1 MKKFLTLLS
10 LLLVAIGAQ
19 ARDMVVY
26 AEDNAQAIDQA
37 IFNFNYMTDV
47 GTSSS
52 ESTDGDITEDRNFVE
67 NGVTL
72 TVSPST
78 TNTPNRLWGWTTTL
92 EDETSIAGA
101 QLRAYSGTLTLSA
114 EQNITKVEF
123 NINGTKFDLTPDV
136 GELTEQTWEGSAK
149 TIVFTVNKNTQ
160 LNVITVTLE
169 KEDVPEPD
177 PTYLVNP
184 DFTDGI
190 NGWTLATAGGG
201 WSTPSEDP
209 KVIEAYAGWA
219 NLDMTDF
226 SLLQDVTL
234 PAGSYKLEAY
244 AFYRYGVNA
253 DVDPS
258 ISNAQLVAGDFSTPV
273 ATLASVPLD
282 ENMTAYAN
290 SIAEAS
296 AAFAKGYYKNTLDFQ
311 VGADGT
317 VVTLG
322 IKGAHTLKQSWFIAG
337 PFTLTR
343 TGDFDISGIVEAY
356 EKALANA
363 QAVDQSAPMDEEVL
377 AALQAAIA
385 AEVDKTSPNALTEAI
400 NTLNEATAAAK
411 ASIAEKAAIK
421 AIADAAGH
429 ELDDTNVYT
438 AESYATFMEAAEAI
452 KAKYA
457 EGTLTLAEA
466 NEYKN
471 NVWNTGWH
479 SANTIDD
486 VLLSS
491 WTIGGVQATDY
502 DTALYINTWS
512 VEGDGD
518 GTNFRVPFFEY
529 WTGDGNP
536 LGAKVIQATV
546 TGLEPG
552 KPYQAEAWVR
562 LRKNDVSI
570 TDNGITFAVGD
581 GEAIALNPTTA
592 GMNQLFCD
600 VVSATGNADAEGNL
614 TITFDVAEGNNV
626 SWLSFKNVKYA
637 PYYVASNLD
646 FEIGTPVSEGICT
659 YEKDMETNGTSLSRM
674 QPVDGW
680 AIAGEN
686 GDAHAGGLFAYGSD
700 ENVWLGGKGYL
711 APAAGPEGSEGKQ
724 ALGLVAVWSATAQYT
739 QPITLEPGN
748 YAMVVPVYNSVGGAS
763 VPVKS
768 LIGFIADDGTEY
780 LAPAKAYPVG
790 VWTQETITFTLTER
804 TTGVISLGYQ
814 GQNTGSGNAQHLF
827 FDGVEIEE
835 VSDADLARA
844 ELVAAVA
851 GITLDPT
858 AAGEGLFQVPVAAYN
873 AYAEAVNKA
882 DGVASTD
889 DLSKEDYEAAL
900 AELNAAVEAYKAA
913 GVNLPE
919 EGVSYTFKQ
928 KASGLYLSFDVE
940 NAGVVLG
947 ETPAE
952 LSFVAGENGGWYLT
966 NGTEYVG
973 FVGSNNWTMS
983 PAAEYKYEWAVAY
996 AGEGF
1001 YKIYKPSNANHN
1013 VGTNDT
1019 ELSVGAPCY
1028 ADKNNGDNI
1037 LWTIEKVLPP
1047 VPEPTPYT
1055 WTYDFE
1061 NADENVNIV
1070 GGGAVVDDETPNFG
1084 KVFENVS
1091 TTVRTNYMTLPDTV
1105 LAQSAISKELSIAFW
1120 VNANGKAPET
1130 YPYAPFFTAY
1140 ANNTGG
1146 ADNSFPMLALQS
1158 RGLAQVNC
1166 NGWTDFTGADNVEGK
1181 NNVYNQSAWEANDPA
1196 YNFVENWLADNEWH
1210 YYTAVFT
1217 EEGLTIYLDGEV
1229 KNKWGIGTANPENT
1243 LAGLFSNGGDL
1254 KHICLG
1260 GNQAWNWGDP
1270 DAPFRFDDVLITNY
1284 VLTPEVIAEIIA
1296 AKNYVE
1302 PGKEYVYTDLTEDMF
1317 KEWDGVTADAQVVN
1331 DNPFREYQV
1340 GTEVGAG
1347 GTIYG
1352 NGSVLAKLYA
1362 DLTEYD
1368 HMIIEVASG
1377 TPRLLFNRTEDNS
1390 SDYLEINSPESAYVT
1405 VDENGNWIIDLA
1417 AIKAEKGFVHL
1428 NVMKSTWGGPATV
1441 TAIKLGKEKGEEP
1454 QVIYVGEEA
1463 IPVVATI
1470 SQAVE
1475 MTEKVAYEGTT
1486 AEFDVAAVVAALG
1499 IEDIASAT
1507 QYFLNPDDT
1516 TVPAA
1521 YGGGTI
1527 DGWHNAEGF
1536 AAEWGAS
1543 ANGVCVKIQDPASGI
1558 IDYLGAHDGN
1568 FAAGDTYKARFAFVA
1583 DGKAAIVDVDI
1594 TFVKPAAPDIEI
1606 SENVISASVEY
1617 DVADA
1622 SYIEKIVTLTD
1633 EQVAAICT
1641 ELGISALSE
1650 ATVYGYNPTTKELV
1664 KNYGPYDGWRDANGD
1679 FNGWT
1684 GTPAAPACVKY
1695 EDGQNYFCYN
1705 LNGCEA
1711 GTIDCYWAIATET
1724 KAVLVKIS
1732 FIYTD
1737 ATAPVDLTQAMYHEW
1752 DKPGVG
1758 ASIVNEETYC
1768 EYHIGEST
1776 GNLYGN
1782 PSVLA
1787 NTYADLSAYNYL
1799 VVTTSA
1805 GIPRFLFN
1813 RPTNDSQEYINIPN
1827 DEAQTAKYET
1837 VYENADGTKSYVI
1850 NLQAIVADYGFA
1862 QLDAIKGA
1870 YWQDATIESMKLY
1883 SDITPVAINGVEVVR
1898 PIEGIFDLN
1907 GQKVSVPVKGNIYI
1921 INGKKVLVK

>member
-19 ARDMVVY
+19 ARDMFVY
-26 AEDNAQAIDQA
+26 AEDNTQNIVQA

-52 ESTDGDITEDRNFVE
+52 ESTDGDITEDRDFVE

-78 TNTPNRLWGWTTTL
+78 TNTPNRLWAWTTTL

-136 GELTEQTWEGSAK
+136 GTLTEQTWEGSAK

-209 KVIEAYAGWA
+209 KVIEAYAGWG

-253 DVDPS
+253 TVDPS

-317 VVTLG
+317 VITLG

-363 QAVDQSAPMDEEVL
+363 QAVDQSAPMDAEVL

-411 ASIAEKAAIK
+411 ASIAEKATIK

-471 NVWNTGWH
+471 SVWNTGWH

-518 GTNFRVPFFEY
+518 GTNFKVPFFEY

-581 GEAIALNPTTA
+581 GEAIVLNPTTA

-882 DGVASTD
+882 DGVASTEN
-889 DLSKEDYEAAL
+889 LSKEDYEAAL

-1047 VPEPTPYT
+1047 VPEPIPYT

-1302 PGKEYVYTDLTEDMF
+1302 P
-1317 KEWDGVTADAQVVN
+1317 
-1331 DNPFREYQV
+1331 
-1340 GTEVGAG
+1340 
-1347 GTIYG
+1347 
-1352 NGSVLAKLYA
+1352 
-1362 DLTEYD
+1362 
-1368 HMIIEVASG
+1368 
-1377 TPRLLFNRTEDNS
+1377 
-1390 SDYLEINSPESAYVT
+1390 
-1405 VDENGNWIIDLA
+1405 EN
-1417 AIKAEKGFVHL
+1417 
-1428 NVMKSTWGGPATV
+1428 
-1441 TAIKLGKEKGEEP
+1441 
-1454 QVIYVGEEA
+1454 IYVGEEA

-1470 SQAVE
+1470 VQPVE

-1568 FAAGDTYKARFAFVA
+1568 FVAGDTYKARFAFVA

-1805 GIPRFLFN
+1805 GVPRFLFN

>member
-1 MKKFLTLLS
+1 
-10 LLLVAIGAQ
+10 
-19 ARDMVVY
+19 
-26 AEDNAQAIDQA
+26 
-37 IFNFNYMTDV
+37 
-47 GTSSS
+47 
-52 ESTDGDITEDRNFVE
+52 
-67 NGVTL
+67 
-72 TVSPST
+72 
-78 TNTPNRLWGWTTTL
+78 
-92 EDETSIAGA
+92 
-101 QLRAYSGTLTLSA
+101 
-114 EQNITKVEF
+114 
-123 NINGTKFDLTPDV
+123 
-136 GELTEQTWEGSAK
+136 
-149 TIVFTVNKNTQ
+149 
-160 LNVITVTLE
+160 
-169 KEDVPEPD
+169 
-177 PTYLVNP
+177 
-184 DFTDGI
+184 
-190 NGWTLATAGGG
+190 
-201 WSTPSEDP
+201 
-209 KVIEAYAGWA
+209 
-219 NLDMTDF
+219 
-226 SLLQDVTL
+226 
-234 PAGSYKLEAY
+234 
-244 AFYRYGVNA
+244 
-253 DVDPS
+253 
-258 ISNAQLVAGDFSTPV
+258 
-273 ATLASVPLD
+273 
-282 ENMTAYAN
+282 
-290 SIAEAS
+290 
-296 AAFAKGYYKNTLDFQ
+296 
-311 VGADGT
+311 
-317 VVTLG
+317 
-322 IKGAHTLKQSWFIAG
+322 
-337 PFTLTR
+337 
-343 TGDFDISGIVEAY
+343 
-356 EKALANA
+356 
-363 QAVDQSAPMDEEVL
+363 
-377 AALQAAIA
+377 
-385 AEVDKTSPNALTEAI
+385 
-400 NTLNEATAAAK
+400 
-411 ASIAEKAAIK
+411 
-421 AIADAAGH
+421 
-429 ELDDTNVYT
+429 
-438 AESYATFMEAAEAI
+438 
-452 KAKYA
+452 
-457 EGTLTLAEA
+457 
-466 NEYKN
+466 
-471 NVWNTGWH
+471 
-479 SANTIDD
+479 
-486 VLLSS
+486 
-491 WTIGGVQATDY
+491 
-502 DTALYINTWS
+502 
-512 VEGDGD
+512 
-518 GTNFRVPFFEY
+518 
-529 WTGDGNP
+529 
-536 LGAKVIQATV
+536 
-546 TGLEPG
+546 
-552 KPYQAEAWVR
+552 
-562 LRKNDVSI
+562 
-570 TDNGITFAVGD
+570 
-581 GEAIALNPTTA
+581 
-592 GMNQLFCD
+592 
-600 VVSATGNADAEGNL
+600 
-614 TITFDVAEGNNV
+614 
-626 SWLSFKNVKYA
+626 
-637 PYYVASNLD
+637 
-646 FEIGTPVSEGICT
+646 
-659 YEKDMETNGTSLSRM
+659 
-674 QPVDGW
+674 
-680 AIAGEN
+680 
-686 GDAHAGGLFAYGSD
+686 
-700 ENVWLGGKGYL
+700 
-711 APAAGPEGSEGKQ
+711 
-724 ALGLVAVWSATAQYT
+724 
-739 QPITLEPGN
+739 
-748 YAMVVPVYNSVGGAS
+748 
-763 VPVKS
+763 
-768 LIGFIADDGTEY
+768 
-780 LAPAKAYPVG
+780 
-790 VWTQETITFTLTER
+790 
-804 TTGVISLGYQ
+804 
-814 GQNTGSGNAQHLF
+814 
-827 FDGVEIEE
+827 
-835 VSDADLARA
+835 
-844 ELVAAVA
+844 
-851 GITLDPT
+851 
-858 AAGEGLFQVPVAAYN
+858 
-873 AYAEAVNKA
+873 
-882 DGVASTD
+882 
-889 DLSKEDYEAAL
+889 
-900 AELNAAVEAYKAA
+900 
-913 GVNLPE
+913 
-919 EGVSYTFKQ
+919 
-928 KASGLYLSFDVE
+928 
-940 NAGVVLG
+940 
-947 ETPAE
+947 
-952 LSFVAGENGGWYLT
+952 
-966 NGTEYVG
+966 
-973 FVGSNNWTMS
+973 
-983 PAAEYKYEWAVAY
+983 
-996 AGEGF
+996 
-1001 YKIYKPSNANHN
+1001 
-1013 VGTNDT
+1013 
-1019 ELSVGAPCY
+1019 
-1028 ADKNNGDNI
+1028 
-1037 LWTIEKVLPP
+1037 
-1047 VPEPTPYT
+1047 
-1055 WTYDFE
+1055 
-1061 NADENVNIV
+1061 
-1070 GGGAVVDDETPNFG
+1070 
-1084 KVFENVS
+1084 
-1091 TTVRTNYMTLPDTV
+1091 
-1105 LAQSAISKELSIAFW
+1105 
-1120 VNANGKAPET
+1120 
-1130 YPYAPFFTAY
+1130 
-1140 ANNTGG
+1140 
-1146 ADNSFPMLALQS
+1146 MLALQS

-1166 NGWTDFTGADNVEGK
+1166 TTWTDFTGADNVEGK

-1229 KNKWGIGTANPENT
+1229 KNKWGVGAANPENS

-1302 PGKEYVYTDLTEDMF
+1302 PEKEYVYTDLTEDMF

-1377 TPRLLFNRTEDNS
+1377 TPRLLFDRSEDTS
-1390 SDYLEINSPESAYVT
+1390 SDFIEINSTESPYVT

-1417 AIKAEKGFVHL
+1417 AIKAERGYVHL
-1428 NVMKSTWGGPATV
+1428 NVMKATWGGPATV

-1568 FAAGDTYKARFAFVA
+1568 FVAGDTYKARFAFVA

-1594 TFVKPAAPDIEI
+1594 TFVKPAAVEIEI

>member
-1 MKKFLTLLS
+1 M
-10 LLLVAIGAQ
+10 
-19 ARDMVVY
+19 
-26 AEDNAQAIDQA
+26 
-37 IFNFNYMTDV
+37 
-47 GTSSS
+47 
-52 ESTDGDITEDRNFVE
+52 
-67 NGVTL
+67 
-72 TVSPST
+72 
-78 TNTPNRLWGWTTTL
+78 
-92 EDETSIAGA
+92 
-101 QLRAYSGTLTLSA
+101 
-114 EQNITKVEF
+114 
-123 NINGTKFDLTPDV
+123 
-136 GELTEQTWEGSAK
+136 
-149 TIVFTVNKNTQ
+149 
-160 LNVITVTLE
+160 
-169 KEDVPEPD
+169 
-177 PTYLVNP
+177 
-184 DFTDGI
+184 
-190 NGWTLATAGGG
+190 
-201 WSTPSEDP
+201 
-209 KVIEAYAGWA
+209 
-219 NLDMTDF
+219 
-226 SLLQDVTL
+226 
-234 PAGSYKLEAY
+234 
-244 AFYRYGVNA
+244 
-253 DVDPS
+253 
-258 ISNAQLVAGDFSTPV
+258 
-273 ATLASVPLD
+273 
-282 ENMTAYAN
+282 
-290 SIAEAS
+290 
-296 AAFAKGYYKNTLDFQ
+296 
-311 VGADGT
+311 
-317 VVTLG
+317 
-322 IKGAHTLKQSWFIAG
+322 
-337 PFTLTR
+337 
-343 TGDFDISGIVEAY
+343 
-356 EKALANA
+356 
-363 QAVDQSAPMDEEVL
+363 
-377 AALQAAIA
+377 
-385 AEVDKTSPNALTEAI
+385 
-400 NTLNEATAAAK
+400 
-411 ASIAEKAAIK
+411 
-421 AIADAAGH
+421 
-429 ELDDTNVYT
+429 
-438 AESYATFMEAAEAI
+438 
-452 KAKYA
+452 
-457 EGTLTLAEA
+457 
-466 NEYKN
+466 
-471 NVWNTGWH
+471 
-479 SANTIDD
+479 
-486 VLLSS
+486 
-491 WTIGGVQATDY
+491 
-502 DTALYINTWS
+502 
-512 VEGDGD
+512 
-518 GTNFRVPFFEY
+518 
-529 WTGDGNP
+529 
-536 LGAKVIQATV
+536 
-546 TGLEPG
+546 
-552 KPYQAEAWVR
+552 
-562 LRKNDVSI
+562 
-570 TDNGITFAVGD
+570 
-581 GEAIALNPTTA
+581 
-592 GMNQLFCD
+592 FCD

-748 YAMVVPVYNSVGGAS
+748 YEMVVPVYNSVGGAS

-814 GQNTGSGNAQHLF
+814 GQNVGSANAQHLF
-827 FDGVEIEE
+827 FDSVGIEE
-835 VSDADLARA
+835 VSEADMARA
-844 ELVAAVA
+844 ELAAAVA
-851 GITLDPT
+851 GITLDPS
-858 AAGEGLFQVPVAAYN
+858 AAGTALFQVPEEAYN
-873 AYAEAVNKA
+873 TYAEAVNKA
-882 DGVASTD
+882 SGVASTD
-889 DLSKEDYEAAL
+889 DLTKEDYEAAL

-919 EGVSYTFKQ
+919 ADATYTFQQ
-928 KASGLYLSFDVE
+928 KASGLFLSFDVE

-983 PAAEYKYEWAVAY
+983 TAAEYKYEWTVAY
-996 AGEGF
+996 AGDGF
-1001 YKIYKPSNANHN
+1001 YKIFKPSNANHN

-1019 ELSVGAPCY
+1019 ELSAGAPCY

-1037 LWTIEKVLPP
+1037 LWTITKVAA
-1047 VPEPTPYT
+1047 PEPEPIPYT

-1146 ADNSFPMLALQS
+1146 ADNSWPMLALQS

-1166 NGWTDFTGADNVEGK
+1166 TTWTDFTGADNVEGK

-1229 KNKWGIGTANPENT
+1229 KNKWGVGAANPENS

-1302 PGKEYVYTDLTEDMF
+1302 PEKEYVYTDLTEDMF

-1377 TPRLLFNRTEDNS
+1377 TPRLLFDRSEDTS
-1390 SDYLEINSPESAYVT
+1390 SDFIEINSTESPYVT

-1417 AIKAEKGFVHL
+1417 AIKAERGYVHL
-1428 NVMKSTWGGPATV
+1428 NVMKATWGGPATV

-1568 FAAGDTYKARFAFVA
+1568 FVAGDTYKARFAFVA

-1594 TFVKPAAPDIEI
+1594 TFVKPAAVEIEI

-1641 ELGISALSE
+1641 ELGISALDE

>member
-19 ARDMVVY
+19 ARDMFVY
-26 AEDNAQAIDQA
+26 AEDNTQNIVQA

-78 TNTPNRLWGWTTTL
+78 TNTPNRLWAWTTTL
-92 EDETSIAGA
+92 EDETTIAGA

-123 NINGTKFDLTPDV
+123 NVNGTKFDLTPDV

-184 DFTDGI
+184 DFTDGV
-190 NGWTLATAGGG
+190 NGWTATTAGGG

-209 KVIEAYAGWA
+209 KVIEAYAGWG

-253 DVDPS
+253 TVDPS

-290 SIAEAS
+290 SIGEAS
-296 AAFAKGYYKNTLDFQ
+296 AVFAKGYYKNTLDFQ

-457 EGTLTLAEA
+457 DGTLTLAEA

-471 NVWNTGWH
+471 SVWNTGWH

-491 WTIGGVQATDY
+491 WTIGGTQATDY

-518 GTNFRVPFFEY
+518 GTNFKVPFFEY

-536 LGAKVIQATV
+536 LAANVIQATV

-552 KPYQAEAWVR
+552 KPYQVEAWVR

-581 GEAIALNPTTA
+581 GEVIALDPTTA

-686 GDAHAGGLFAYGSD
+686 GDAHAGGVFAYGSD

-724 ALGLVAVWSATAQYT
+724 ALGLVAVWSATVQYT

-835 VSDADLARA
+835 VSDADMARA
-844 ELVAAVA
+844 ELAAAVA
-851 GITLDPT
+851 GITLDPS
-858 AAGEGLFQVPVAAYN
+858 AAGTALFQVPEEAYN
-873 AYAEAVNKA
+873 TYAEAVNKA
-882 DGVASTD
+882 SGVASTD
-889 DLSKEDYEAAL
+889 DLTKEDYEAAL

-1001 YKIYKPSNANHN
+1001 YKIFKPSNANHN

-1047 VPEPTPYT
+1047 VPEPIPYT

-1217 EEGLTIYLDGEV
+1217 EEGLTIYFDGEV

-1302 PGKEYVYTDLTEDMF
+1302 P
-1317 KEWDGVTADAQVVN
+1317 
-1331 DNPFREYQV
+1331 
-1340 GTEVGAG
+1340 
-1347 GTIYG
+1347 
-1352 NGSVLAKLYA
+1352 
-1362 DLTEYD
+1362 
-1368 HMIIEVASG
+1368 
-1377 TPRLLFNRTEDNS
+1377 
-1390 SDYLEINSPESAYVT
+1390 
-1405 VDENGNWIIDLA
+1405 EN
-1417 AIKAEKGFVHL
+1417 
-1428 NVMKSTWGGPATV
+1428 
-1441 TAIKLGKEKGEEP
+1441 
-1454 QVIYVGEEA
+1454 IYVGEEA

-1568 FAAGDTYKARFAFVA
+1568 FVAGDTYKARFAFVA

-1641 ELGISALSE
+1641 ELGISALDE

-1705 LNGCEA
+1705 LNGCQA

-1805 GIPRFLFN
+1805 GVPRFLFN

>member
-1 MKKFLTLLS
+1 M
-10 LLLVAIGAQ
+10 
-19 ARDMVVY
+19 
-26 AEDNAQAIDQA
+26 
-37 IFNFNYMTDV
+37 
-47 GTSSS
+47 
-52 ESTDGDITEDRNFVE
+52 ST
-67 NGVTL
+67 
-72 TVSPST
+72 
-78 TNTPNRLWGWTTTL
+78 
-92 EDETSIAGA
+92 
-101 QLRAYSGTLTLSA
+101 
-114 EQNITKVEF
+114 
-123 NINGTKFDLTPDV
+123 
-136 GELTEQTWEGSAK
+136 
-149 TIVFTVNKNTQ
+149 
-160 LNVITVTLE
+160 
-169 KEDVPEPD
+169 
-177 PTYLVNP
+177 
-184 DFTDGI
+184 
-190 NGWTLATAGGG
+190 
-201 WSTPSEDP
+201 
-209 KVIEAYAGWA
+209 
-219 NLDMTDF
+219 
-226 SLLQDVTL
+226 
-234 PAGSYKLEAY
+234 
-244 AFYRYGVNA
+244 
-253 DVDPS
+253 
-258 ISNAQLVAGDFSTPV
+258 
-273 ATLASVPLD
+273 
-282 ENMTAYAN
+282 
-290 SIAEAS
+290 
-296 AAFAKGYYKNTLDFQ
+296 
-311 VGADGT
+311 
-317 VVTLG
+317 
-322 IKGAHTLKQSWFIAG
+322 
-337 PFTLTR
+337 
-343 TGDFDISGIVEAY
+343 
-356 EKALANA
+356 
-363 QAVDQSAPMDEEVL
+363 
-377 AALQAAIA
+377 
-385 AEVDKTSPNALTEAI
+385 
-400 NTLNEATAAAK
+400 
-411 ASIAEKAAIK
+411 
-421 AIADAAGH
+421 
-429 ELDDTNVYT
+429 
-438 AESYATFMEAAEAI
+438 
-452 KAKYA
+452 
-457 EGTLTLAEA
+457 
-466 NEYKN
+466 
-471 NVWNTGWH
+471 
-479 SANTIDD
+479 
-486 VLLSS
+486 
-491 WTIGGVQATDY
+491 
-502 DTALYINTWS
+502 
-512 VEGDGD
+512 
-518 GTNFRVPFFEY
+518 
-529 WTGDGNP
+529 
-536 LGAKVIQATV
+536 
-546 TGLEPG
+546 
-552 KPYQAEAWVR
+552 
-562 LRKNDVSI
+562 
-570 TDNGITFAVGD
+570 
-581 GEAIALNPTTA
+581 
-592 GMNQLFCD
+592 
-600 VVSATGNADAEGNL
+600 
-614 TITFDVAEGNNV
+614 
-626 SWLSFKNVKYA
+626 
-637 PYYVASNLD
+637 
-646 FEIGTPVSEGICT
+646 
-659 YEKDMETNGTSLSRM
+659 
-674 QPVDGW
+674 
-680 AIAGEN
+680 
-686 GDAHAGGLFAYGSD
+686 
-700 ENVWLGGKGYL
+700 
-711 APAAGPEGSEGKQ
+711 
-724 ALGLVAVWSATAQYT
+724 
-739 QPITLEPGN
+739 
-748 YAMVVPVYNSVGGAS
+748 
-763 VPVKS
+763 
-768 LIGFIADDGTEY
+768 
-780 LAPAKAYPVG
+780 
-790 VWTQETITFTLTER
+790 
-804 TTGVISLGYQ
+804 
-814 GQNTGSGNAQHLF
+814 
-827 FDGVEIEE
+827 
-835 VSDADLARA
+835 
-844 ELVAAVA
+844 
-851 GITLDPT
+851 
-858 AAGEGLFQVPVAAYN
+858 
-873 AYAEAVNKA
+873 
-882 DGVASTD
+882 
-889 DLSKEDYEAAL
+889 
-900 AELNAAVEAYKAA
+900 
-913 GVNLPE
+913 
-919 EGVSYTFKQ
+919 
-928 KASGLYLSFDVE
+928 
-940 NAGVVLG
+940 
-947 ETPAE
+947 
-952 LSFVAGENGGWYLT
+952 
-966 NGTEYVG
+966 
-973 FVGSNNWTMS
+973 
-983 PAAEYKYEWAVAY
+983 AAEYKYEWTVAY
-996 AGEGF
+996 AGDGF
-1001 YKIYKPSNANHN
+1001 YKIFKPSNANHN

-1019 ELSVGAPCY
+1019 ELSAGAPCY

-1037 LWTIEKVLPP
+1037 LWTITKVAA
-1047 VPEPTPYT
+1047 PEPEPIPYT

-1146 ADNSFPMLALQS
+1146 TDNSWPMLALQS

-1166 NGWTDFTGADNVEGK
+1166 TTWTDFTGADNVEGK

-1229 KNKWGIGTANPENT
+1229 KNKWGVGAANPENS

-1302 PGKEYVYTDLTEDMF
+1302 PEKEYVYTDLTEDMF

-1377 TPRLLFNRTEDNS
+1377 TPRLLFDRSEDTS
-1390 SDYLEINSPESAYVT
+1390 SDFIEINSTESPYVT

-1417 AIKAEKGFVHL
+1417 AIKAERGYVHL
-1428 NVMKSTWGGPATV
+1428 NVMKATWGGPATV

-1568 FAAGDTYKARFAFVA
+1568 FVAGDTYKARFAFVA

-1594 TFVKPAAPDIEI
+1594 TFVKPAAVEIEI

-1641 ELGISALSE
+1641 ELGISALDE

-1705 LNGCEA
+1705 LQGCEA

-1827 DEAQTAKYET
+1827 DDAQTAKYET

>member
-1 MKKFLTLLS
+1 
-10 LLLVAIGAQ
+10 
-19 ARDMVVY
+19 
-26 AEDNAQAIDQA
+26 
-37 IFNFNYMTDV
+37 
-47 GTSSS
+47 
-52 ESTDGDITEDRNFVE
+52 
-67 NGVTL
+67 
-72 TVSPST
+72 
-78 TNTPNRLWGWTTTL
+78 
-92 EDETSIAGA
+92 
-101 QLRAYSGTLTLSA
+101 
-114 EQNITKVEF
+114 
-123 NINGTKFDLTPDV
+123 
-136 GELTEQTWEGSAK
+136 
-149 TIVFTVNKNTQ
+149 
-160 LNVITVTLE
+160 
-169 KEDVPEPD
+169 
-177 PTYLVNP
+177 
-184 DFTDGI
+184 
-190 NGWTLATAGGG
+190 
-201 WSTPSEDP
+201 
-209 KVIEAYAGWA
+209 AYAG
-219 NLDMTDF
+219 D
-226 SLLQDVTL
+226 
-234 PAGSYKLEAY
+234 
-244 AFYRYGVNA
+244 
-253 DVDPS
+253 
-258 ISNAQLVAGDFSTPV
+258 
-273 ATLASVPLD
+273 
-282 ENMTAYAN
+282 
-290 SIAEAS
+290 
-296 AAFAKGYYKNTLDFQ
+296 
-311 VGADGT
+311 
-317 VVTLG
+317 
-322 IKGAHTLKQSWFIAG
+322 
-337 PFTLTR
+337 
-343 TGDFDISGIVEAY
+343 
-356 EKALANA
+356 
-363 QAVDQSAPMDEEVL
+363 
-377 AALQAAIA
+377 
-385 AEVDKTSPNALTEAI
+385 
-400 NTLNEATAAAK
+400 
-411 ASIAEKAAIK
+411 
-421 AIADAAGH
+421 
-429 ELDDTNVYT
+429 
-438 AESYATFMEAAEAI
+438 
-452 KAKYA
+452 
-457 EGTLTLAEA
+457 
-466 NEYKN
+466 
-471 NVWNTGWH
+471 
-479 SANTIDD
+479 
-486 VLLSS
+486 
-491 WTIGGVQATDY
+491 
-502 DTALYINTWS
+502 
-512 VEGDGD
+512 
-518 GTNFRVPFFEY
+518 
-529 WTGDGNP
+529 
-536 LGAKVIQATV
+536 
-546 TGLEPG
+546 
-552 KPYQAEAWVR
+552 
-562 LRKNDVSI
+562 
-570 TDNGITFAVGD
+570 
-581 GEAIALNPTTA
+581 
-592 GMNQLFCD
+592 
-600 VVSATGNADAEGNL
+600 
-614 TITFDVAEGNNV
+614 
-626 SWLSFKNVKYA
+626 
-637 PYYVASNLD
+637 
-646 FEIGTPVSEGICT
+646 
-659 YEKDMETNGTSLSRM
+659 
-674 QPVDGW
+674 
-680 AIAGEN
+680 
-686 GDAHAGGLFAYGSD
+686 
-700 ENVWLGGKGYL
+700 
-711 APAAGPEGSEGKQ
+711 
-724 ALGLVAVWSATAQYT
+724 
-739 QPITLEPGN
+739 
-748 YAMVVPVYNSVGGAS
+748 
-763 VPVKS
+763 
-768 LIGFIADDGTEY
+768 
-780 LAPAKAYPVG
+780 
-790 VWTQETITFTLTER
+790 
-804 TTGVISLGYQ
+804 
-814 GQNTGSGNAQHLF
+814 
-827 FDGVEIEE
+827 
-835 VSDADLARA
+835 
-844 ELVAAVA
+844 
-851 GITLDPT
+851 
-858 AAGEGLFQVPVAAYN
+858 
-873 AYAEAVNKA
+873 
-882 DGVASTD
+882 
-889 DLSKEDYEAAL
+889 
-900 AELNAAVEAYKAA
+900 
-913 GVNLPE
+913 
-919 EGVSYTFKQ
+919 
-928 KASGLYLSFDVE
+928 
-940 NAGVVLG
+940 
-947 ETPAE
+947 
-952 LSFVAGENGGWYLT
+952 
-966 NGTEYVG
+966 
-973 FVGSNNWTMS
+973 
-983 PAAEYKYEWAVAY
+983 
-996 AGEGF
+996 GF
-1001 YKIYKPSNANHN
+1001 YKIFKPSNANHN
-1013 VGTNDT
+1013 IGTNDT

-1047 VPEPTPYT
+1047 VPEPIPYT

-1070 GGGAVVDDETPNFG
+1070 GGGAVVEDETPNFG

-1146 ADNSFPMLALQS
+1146 SDNSWPMLALQS

-1166 NGWTDFTGADNVEGK
+1166 TTWTDFTGADNVEGK

-1229 KNKWGIGTANPENT
+1229 KNKWGVGAANPENS

-1302 PGKEYVYTDLTEDMF
+1302 PEKEYVYTDLTEDMF

-1377 TPRLLFNRTEDNS
+1377 TPRLLFDRSEDTS
-1390 SDYLEINSPESAYVT
+1390 SDFIEINSTESPYVT

-1417 AIKAEKGFVHL
+1417 AIKAERGYVHL
-1428 NVMKSTWGGPATV
+1428 NVMKATWGGPATV
-1441 TAIKLGKEKGEEP
+1441 TAIKLAKEKGEEP

-1568 FAAGDTYKARFAFVA
+1568 FVAGDTYKARFAFVA

-1594 TFVKPAAPDIEI
+1594 TFVKPAAVEIEI

-1641 ELGISALSE
+1641 ELGISALDE

>member
-1 MKKFLTLLS
+1 M
-10 LLLVAIGAQ
+10 
-19 ARDMVVY
+19 
-26 AEDNAQAIDQA
+26 
-37 IFNFNYMTDV
+37 
-47 GTSSS
+47 
-52 ESTDGDITEDRNFVE
+52 
-67 NGVTL
+67 
-72 TVSPST
+72 
-78 TNTPNRLWGWTTTL
+78 
-92 EDETSIAGA
+92 
-101 QLRAYSGTLTLSA
+101 
-114 EQNITKVEF
+114 
-123 NINGTKFDLTPDV
+123 
-136 GELTEQTWEGSAK
+136 
-149 TIVFTVNKNTQ
+149 
-160 LNVITVTLE
+160 
-169 KEDVPEPD
+169 
-177 PTYLVNP
+177 
-184 DFTDGI
+184 
-190 NGWTLATAGGG
+190 
-201 WSTPSEDP
+201 
-209 KVIEAYAGWA
+209 
-219 NLDMTDF
+219 
-226 SLLQDVTL
+226 
-234 PAGSYKLEAY
+234 
-244 AFYRYGVNA
+244 
-253 DVDPS
+253 
-258 ISNAQLVAGDFSTPV
+258 
-273 ATLASVPLD
+273 
-282 ENMTAYAN
+282 
-290 SIAEAS
+290 
-296 AAFAKGYYKNTLDFQ
+296 
-311 VGADGT
+311 
-317 VVTLG
+317 
-322 IKGAHTLKQSWFIAG
+322 
-337 PFTLTR
+337 
-343 TGDFDISGIVEAY
+343 
-356 EKALANA
+356 
-363 QAVDQSAPMDEEVL
+363 
-377 AALQAAIA
+377 
-385 AEVDKTSPNALTEAI
+385 
-400 NTLNEATAAAK
+400 
-411 ASIAEKAAIK
+411 
-421 AIADAAGH
+421 
-429 ELDDTNVYT
+429 
-438 AESYATFMEAAEAI
+438 
-452 KAKYA
+452 
-457 EGTLTLAEA
+457 
-466 NEYKN
+466 
-471 NVWNTGWH
+471 
-479 SANTIDD
+479 
-486 VLLSS
+486 
-491 WTIGGVQATDY
+491 
-502 DTALYINTWS
+502 
-512 VEGDGD
+512 
-518 GTNFRVPFFEY
+518 
-529 WTGDGNP
+529 
-536 LGAKVIQATV
+536 
-546 TGLEPG
+546 
-552 KPYQAEAWVR
+552 
-562 LRKNDVSI
+562 
-570 TDNGITFAVGD
+570 GD
-581 GEAIALNPTTA
+581 GEAIALDPTTA

-700 ENVWLGGKGYL
+700 ENVWLGGKGYM

-814 GQNTGSGNAQHLF
+814 GQNVGSANAQHLF
-827 FDGVEIEE
+827 FDSVGIEE
-835 VSDADLARA
+835 VSEADMARA
-844 ELVAAVA
+844 ELAAAVA
-851 GITLDPT
+851 GITLDPS
-858 AAGEGLFQVPVAAYN
+858 AAGTALFQVPEEAYN
-873 AYAEAVNKA
+873 TYAEAVNKA
-882 DGVASTD
+882 SGVASTD
-889 DLSKEDYEAAL
+889 DLTKEDYEAAL

-919 EGVSYTFKQ
+919 ADATYTFQQ
-928 KASGLYLSFDVE
+928 KASGLFLSFDVE

-983 PAAEYKYEWAVAY
+983 TAAEYKYEWTVAY
-996 AGEGF
+996 AGDGF
-1001 YKIYKPSNANHN
+1001 YKIFKPSNANHN

-1019 ELSVGAPCY
+1019 ELSAGAPCY

-1037 LWTIEKVLPP
+1037 LWTITKVAA
-1047 VPEPTPYT
+1047 PEPEPIPYT

-1146 ADNSFPMLALQS
+1146 ADNSWPMLALQS

-1166 NGWTDFTGADNVEGK
+1166 TTWTDFTGADNVEGK

-1229 KNKWGIGTANPENT
+1229 KNKWGVGAANPENS

-1302 PGKEYVYTDLTEDMF
+1302 PEKEYVYTDLTEDMF

-1377 TPRLLFNRTEDNS
+1377 TPRLLFDRSEDTS
-1390 SDYLEINSPESAYVT
+1390 SDFIEINSTESPYVT

-1417 AIKAEKGFVHL
+1417 AIKAERGYVHL
-1428 NVMKSTWGGPATV
+1428 NVMKATWGGPATV

-1568 FAAGDTYKARFAFVA
+1568 FVAGDTYKARFAFVA

-1594 TFVKPAAPDIEI
+1594 TFVKPAAVEIEI

-1641 ELGISALSE
+1641 ELGISALDE

-1805 GIPRFLFN
+1805 GVPRFLFN

>member
-1 MKKFLTLLS
+1 M
-10 LLLVAIGAQ
+10 
-19 ARDMVVY
+19 
-26 AEDNAQAIDQA
+26 
-37 IFNFNYMTDV
+37 
-47 GTSSS
+47 
-52 ESTDGDITEDRNFVE
+52 
-67 NGVTL
+67 
-72 TVSPST
+72 
-78 TNTPNRLWGWTTTL
+78 
-92 EDETSIAGA
+92 
-101 QLRAYSGTLTLSA
+101 
-114 EQNITKVEF
+114 
-123 NINGTKFDLTPDV
+123 
-136 GELTEQTWEGSAK
+136 
-149 TIVFTVNKNTQ
+149 
-160 LNVITVTLE
+160 
-169 KEDVPEPD
+169 
-177 PTYLVNP
+177 
-184 DFTDGI
+184 
-190 NGWTLATAGGG
+190 
-201 WSTPSEDP
+201 
-209 KVIEAYAGWA
+209 
-219 NLDMTDF
+219 
-226 SLLQDVTL
+226 
-234 PAGSYKLEAY
+234 
-244 AFYRYGVNA
+244 
-253 DVDPS
+253 
-258 ISNAQLVAGDFSTPV
+258 
-273 ATLASVPLD
+273 
-282 ENMTAYAN
+282 
-290 SIAEAS
+290 
-296 AAFAKGYYKNTLDFQ
+296 
-311 VGADGT
+311 
-317 VVTLG
+317 
-322 IKGAHTLKQSWFIAG
+322 
-337 PFTLTR
+337 
-343 TGDFDISGIVEAY
+343 
-356 EKALANA
+356 
-363 QAVDQSAPMDEEVL
+363 
-377 AALQAAIA
+377 
-385 AEVDKTSPNALTEAI
+385 
-400 NTLNEATAAAK
+400 
-411 ASIAEKAAIK
+411 
-421 AIADAAGH
+421 
-429 ELDDTNVYT
+429 
-438 AESYATFMEAAEAI
+438 
-452 KAKYA
+452 
-457 EGTLTLAEA
+457 
-466 NEYKN
+466 
-471 NVWNTGWH
+471 
-479 SANTIDD
+479 
-486 VLLSS
+486 
-491 WTIGGVQATDY
+491 
-502 DTALYINTWS
+502 
-512 VEGDGD
+512 
-518 GTNFRVPFFEY
+518 
-529 WTGDGNP
+529 
-536 LGAKVIQATV
+536 
-546 TGLEPG
+546 
-552 KPYQAEAWVR
+552 
-562 LRKNDVSI
+562 
-570 TDNGITFAVGD
+570 
-581 GEAIALNPTTA
+581 
-592 GMNQLFCD
+592 
-600 VVSATGNADAEGNL
+600 
-614 TITFDVAEGNNV
+614 
-626 SWLSFKNVKYA
+626 
-637 PYYVASNLD
+637 
-646 FEIGTPVSEGICT
+646 
-659 YEKDMETNGTSLSRM
+659 
-674 QPVDGW
+674 
-680 AIAGEN
+680 
-686 GDAHAGGLFAYGSD
+686 
-700 ENVWLGGKGYL
+700 
-711 APAAGPEGSEGKQ
+711 
-724 ALGLVAVWSATAQYT
+724 
-739 QPITLEPGN
+739 
-748 YAMVVPVYNSVGGAS
+748 GGAS

-768 LIGFIADDGTEY
+768 LIGFIAEDGTEY

-814 GQNTGSGNAQHLF
+814 GQNVGSANAQHLF
-827 FDGVEIEE
+827 FDSVGIEE
-835 VSDADLARA
+835 VSEADMARA
-844 ELVAAVA
+844 ELAAAVA
-851 GITLDPT
+851 GITLDPS
-858 AAGEGLFQVPVAAYN
+858 AAGTALFQVPEEAYN
-873 AYAEAVNKA
+873 TYAEAVNKA
-882 DGVASTD
+882 SGVASTD
-889 DLSKEDYEAAL
+889 DLTKEDYEAAL

-919 EGVSYTFKQ
+919 ADATYTFQQ
-928 KASGLYLSFDVE
+928 KASGLFLSFDVE

-983 PAAEYKYEWAVAY
+983 TAAEYKYEWTVAY
-996 AGEGF
+996 AGDGF
-1001 YKIYKPSNANHN
+1001 YKIFKPSNANHN

-1037 LWTIEKVLPP
+1037 LWTITKVAA
-1047 VPEPTPYT
+1047 PEPEPIPYT

-1146 ADNSFPMLALQS
+1146 ADNSWPMLALQS

-1166 NGWTDFTGADNVEGK
+1166 TTWTDFTGADNVEGK

-1229 KNKWGIGTANPENT
+1229 KNQWGVGAANPENS

-1302 PGKEYVYTDLTEDMF
+1302 PEKEYVYTDLTEDMF

-1377 TPRLLFNRTEDNS
+1377 TPRLLFDRSEDTS
-1390 SDYLEINSPESAYVT
+1390 SDFIEINSTESPYVT

-1417 AIKAEKGFVHL
+1417 AIKAERGYVHL
-1428 NVMKSTWGGPATV
+1428 NVMKATWGGPATV

-1568 FAAGDTYKARFAFVA
+1568 FVAGDTYKARFAFVA

-1594 TFVKPAAPDIEI
+1594 TFVKPAAVEIEI

-1641 ELGISALSE
+1641 ELGISALDE

-1768 EYHIGEST
+1768 EYHISEST

-1827 DEAQTAKYET
+1827 DDAQTAKYET

>member
-19 ARDMVVY
+19 ARDMFVY
-26 AEDNAQAIDQA
+26 AEDNTQNIVQA

-47 GTSSS
+47 GTSSGDI
-52 ESTDGDITEDRNFVE
+52 TDGDITEDRNFVE

-92 EDETSIAGA
+92 EDETTIAGA

-169 KEDVPEPD
+169 KEDVPEPT

-184 DFTDGI
+184 DFTDGV
-190 NGWTLATAGGG
+190 NGWTATTACGG

-209 KVIEAYAGWA
+209 KVIEAYAGWG

-253 DVDPS
+253 TVDPS

-296 AAFAKGYYKNTLDFQ
+296 AVFAKGYYKNTLDFQ

-363 QAVDQSAPMDEEVL
+363 QAVDQSAPMDAEVL

-457 EGTLTLAEA
+457 DGTLTLAEA

-471 NVWNTGWH
+471 SVWNTGWH

-502 DTALYINTWS
+502 NTALYINTWS

-518 GTNFRVPFFEY
+518 GTNFKVPFFEY

-536 LGAKVIQATV
+536 LGANVIQATV

-581 GEAIALNPTTA
+581 GEAIALDPTTA

-748 YAMVVPVYNSVGGAS
+748 YEMVVPVYNSVGGAS

-814 GQNTGSGNAQHLF
+814 GQNVGSANAQHLF
-827 FDGVEIEE
+827 FDSVGIEE
-835 VSDADLARA
+835 VSEADMARA
-844 ELVAAVA
+844 ELAAAVA
-851 GITLDPT
+851 GITLDPS
-858 AAGEGLFQVPVAAYN
+858 AAGTALFQVPEEAYN
-873 AYAEAVNKA
+873 TYAEAVNKA
-882 DGVASTD
+882 SGVASTD

-919 EGVSYTFKQ
+919 ADATYTFQQ
-928 KASGLYLSFDVE
+928 KASGLFLSFDVE

-983 PAAEYKYEWAVAY
+983 TAAEYKYEWTVAY
-996 AGEGF
+996 AGDGF
-1001 YKIYKPSNANHN
+1001 YKIFKPSNANHN

-1037 LWTIEKVLPP
+1037 LWTITKVAA
-1047 VPEPTPYT
+1047 PEPEPIPYT

-1146 ADNSFPMLALQS
+1146 ADNSWPMLALQS

-1166 NGWTDFTGADNVEGK
+1166 TTWTDFTG
-1181 NNVYNQSAWEANDPA
+1181 
-1196 YNFVENWLADNEWH
+1196 ADNEWH

-1229 KNKWGIGTANPENT
+1229 KNKWGVGAANPENS

-1302 PGKEYVYTDLTEDMF
+1302 PEKEYVYTDLTEDMF

-1377 TPRLLFNRTEDNS
+1377 TPRLLFDRSEDTS
-1390 SDYLEINSPESAYVT
+1390 SDFIEINSTESPYVT

-1417 AIKAEKGFVHL
+1417 AIKAERGYVHL
-1428 NVMKSTWGGPATV
+1428 NVMKATWGGPATV

-1568 FAAGDTYKARFAFVA
+1568 FVAGDTYKARFAFVA

-1594 TFVKPAAPDIEI
+1594 TFVKPAAVEIEI

-1641 ELGISALSE
+1641 ELGISALDE